1 MTEHDDRQNPR
12 GRSLERMREL
22 GVTPYALPRAPSHT
36 TAQALAL
43 LEGGAHEGVAVSL
56 AGRVMARR
64 VMGRSAFVDL
74 HDASGALQL
83 HLRRD
88 VLGERFYDEVFRGC
102 VDLGDHLH
110 VGGELFVTRSGE
122 PCLRVDE
129 ATVLTKSLRPLP
141 VVKSQGDR
149 VFDDVSDVELR
160 YRQRHV
166 DLAIHPRVREVFV
179 GRSRMISRMR
189 RWLED
194 RGYLE
199 VETPVL
205 QPVYGGAHARPFT
218 TWHNTLG
225 QELYLRI
232 ADELYLK
239 RLIVGGFEGVFEIAK
254 NFRNEGVSRAHN
266 PEFTMLEL
274 YVAHQ
279 DLEWMM
285 RLVEG
290 LLADL
295 AVTLHGAPEVPDAAD
310 PDASIDLSGPFAR
323 ERFFEA
329 IAARSGLELRGAGH
343 AELRE
348 AARGLGLPA
357 EGSQGKL
364 LDVIFSHV
372 VEPTLLEPTFVTD
385 YPTVLS
391 PLARPQDDAP
401 DLVDRFEL
409 FVRGRELGNAFQ
421 ELADP
426 AAQRARFEEQ
436 ARARAEGDDEAP
448 PIDEDYLRALEYG
461 MPPTVGLGIGVD
473 RLAMLMLGQA
483 SIRDVLLF
491 PAMRPE

>member
-1 MTEHDDRQNPR
+1 M
-12 GRSLERMREL
+12 
-22 GVTPYALPRAPSHT
+22 
-36 TAQALAL
+36 
-43 LEGGAHEGVAVSL
+43 
-56 AGRVMARR
+56 
-64 VMGRSAFVDL
+64 
-74 HDASGALQL
+74 
-83 HLRRD
+83 
-88 VLGERFYDEVFRGC
+88 LGEDFYDEVFRSC
-102 VDLGDHLH
+102 IDLGDH
-110 VGGELFVTRSGE
+110 VYVSGELFVTRSGA

-129 ATVLTKSLRPLP
+129 AAVLTKSMRPLP

-149 VFDDVSDVELR
+149 VFDDVSDLEHR
-160 YRQRHV
+160 YRERHV
-166 DLAIHPRVREVFV
+166 DLAIHPHVRDVFV

-274 YVAHQ
+274 YVAHR
-279 DLEWMM
+279 DLDWMM
-285 RLVEG
+285 GLVEQ
-290 LLADL
+290 LLAEL
-295 AVTLHGAPEVPDAAD
+295 ATTLHGVAEVPDPDD
-310 PDASIDLSGPFAR
+310 PEGSIALGGPFAR
-323 ERFFEA
+323 ERFFDA
-329 IAARSGLELRGAGH
+329 IASRSGLELRGVGVDG
-343 AELRE
+343 LRE
-348 AARGLGLPA
+348 AALSLGLPE
-357 EGSQGKL
+357 EGSAGRL

-372 VEPTLLEPTFVTD
+372 VEPTLREPTFVTD
-385 YPTVLS
+385 YPTALS

-426 AAQRARFEEQ
+426 DVQRARFEEQ
-436 ARARAEGDDEAP
+436 ARARADGDEEAP
-448 PIDEDYLRALEYG
+448 PIDEDYLCALEYG

-473 RLAMLMLGQA
+473 RLAMLMLGQT

-491 PAMRPE
+491 PAMRPR